1 MHRTISRRTFGSGGV
16 LAVSAAAASVT
27 GAAVPAADPIRLAF
41 LGVGNRGGQLLDAF
55 ADHADARVVALCDV
69 DQATLDKA
77 AKRFEHGVDLE
88 RDFRR
93 VLDRN
98 DVDAVVIASPD
109 HWHAI
114 QMTMACAA
122 GKDVYVEK
130 PLSTTVVEGRT
141 MVEAAA
147 RHRRVVQVG
156 LHRRSSPAL
165 AALAE
170 RVRSGLL
177 GHVTVARAYRI
188 NNMAPAGIGRVASTQ
203 PRPGLDWDMWL
214 GPRPAQP
221 YQANITPYRFRWWQG
236 FSSQIANWGVHY
248 LDAIRWCTG
257 DEAPVAVCTM
267 GGRFAV
273 DDDRTIPDT
282 AETILQFPAGRLAIF
297 GQYEASGA
305 PALGDAEF
313 ELRGVSGSCLASER
327 GHEIIPE
334 RGGQFQDHAPRLEGE
349 RVKVELS
356 NKELTSLHARNFL
369 DCVRSRAK
377 PNADIET
384 GHRST
389 TLALLANISLAVGER
404 LEWDPHAERFL
415 GSSAANELL
424 HYEYRKPWRLS

>member
-1 MHRTISRRTFGSGGV
+1 MKPPISRRAFGVNGV
-16 LAVSAAAASVT
+16 VAVSAAAAGVT
-27 GAAVPAADPIRLAF
+27 SAVPPAAEPIRVAF
-41 LGVGNRGGQLLDAF
+41 IGVGNRGGQLLDAF
-55 ADHADARVVALCDV
+55 ADHGDARVVALCDV
-69 DQATLDKA
+69 DQATLGKA
-77 AKRFEHGVDLE
+77 AKRFDQPIDQET
-88 RDFRR
+88 DFRR
-93 VLDRN
+93 VIDRN
-98 DVDAVVIASPD
+98 DVDAIVIASPD

-130 PLSTTVVEGRT
+130 PLSTTVVEGRK
-141 MVEAAA
+141 MVEAAT
-147 RHRRVVQVG
+147 RYGRVVQVG

-165 AALAE
+165 AELAE

-177 GHVTVARAYRI
+177 GHVSVARAYRI
-188 NNMAPAGIGRVASTQ
+188 TNMAPAGIGRIAPSQ
-203 PRPGLDWDMWL
+203 PRPGLDWEMWL

-257 DEAPVAVCTM
+257 DEAPVSVCTM
-267 GGRFAV
+267 GGRFTV

-297 GQYEASGA
+297 GQYEANGA

-313 ELRGVSGSCLASER
+313 ELRGVLGTCLASER
-327 GHEIIPE
+327 GHEIIAE
-334 RGGQFQDHAPRLEGE
+334 RGGQFQDHAPRMDGE
-349 RVKVELS
+349 RLAVELS
-356 NKELTSLHARNFL
+356 NKQLTSLHARNFL
-369 DCVRSRAK
+369 DCIRSRAK

-389 TLALLANISLAVGER
+389 TIALLANISLAVGER
-404 LEWDPHAERFL
+404 LEWDPQAERFL
-415 GSSAANELL
+415 RSAAANDLL

>member
-1 MHRTISRRTFGSGGV
+1 MVFPMTRRSFNAGGL
-16 LAVSAAAASVT
+16 LAVSTATARTA
-27 GAAVPAADPIRLAF
+27 GAAQSQDPIRVAF
-41 LGVGNRGGQLLDAF
+41 IGVGNRGGQLLEAF
-55 ADHADARVVALCDV
+55 TSHPDVRVTALCDV
-69 DQATLDKA
+69 DQLMLDKA
-77 AKRFEHGVDLE
+77 AKRFEGSVALE
-88 RDFRR
+88 SDFRR
-93 VLDRN
+93 ILDRS

-114 QMTMACAA
+114 HMTMACAA

-130 PLSTTVVEGRT
+130 PLSVTVVEGRT

-147 RHRRVVQVG
+147 RHGRVVQVG

-170 RVRSGLL
+170 RVRAGLL
-177 GHVTVARAYRI
+177 GHVSVARAYRI
-188 NNMAPAGIGRVASTQ
+188 NNMAPAGIGRVATTQ
-203 PRPGLDWDMWL
+203 SRPGLDWDMWL
-214 GPRPAQP
+214 GPRPLQP

-257 DEAPVAVCTM
+257 DDAPDSVCTM

-313 ELRGVSGSCLASER
+313 ELRGVLGTCLAGER
-327 GHEIIPE
+327 GHVIIPE
-334 RGGQFQDHAPRLEGE
+334 QGGQFQDRGQRMAEE
-349 RVKVELS
+349 REVVELS

-369 DCVRSRAK
+369 DCIRSRAK
-377 PNADIET
+377 PNADVET

-404 LEWDPHAERFL
+404 LEWDPKAERFL
-415 GSSAANELL
+415 GSTAANDLL
-424 HYEYRKPWRLS
+424 HYEYRGTWRLP